1 MIKAVQ
7 RLLRWCFMRIEALFN
22 RAFGD
27 RINPFYQLGAI
38 GFFLFWLV
46 AGSGLYLYAFFDTSV
61 TGAYTSVEALTHG
74 QWYFGGILRSVHRY
88 ASDALVLVMF
98 IHMLRHFA
106 FDHLR
111 GYRWFAWVTGVGLIW
126 FMYICGINGYMLPWD
141 RLAQFVTVASFEW
154 LDWLPGMGGSL
165 VRNFMYADSVD
176 DRFFS
181 LLAFVHIGAPLLTL
195 LLMWVHIQRVPK
207 ASTTPP
213 RAIAIGICLMLV
225 VLSLLKP
232 ALSQGGPADLGTAVA
247 EIGLDWFYLGLLP
260 LIYRMPMWQVW
271 ALAAAVTVL
280 LAALP
285 WVPLR
290 RKDARGE
297 LRIEMHPGGHQV
309 SARPGETLLD
319 AGLRAGLVLPYDCR
333 NGGCGVCVC
342 TVLQGQVDQGAY
354 QPAVLTAAM
363 RARGKALMCCA
374 TALDEV
380 ALEVDVHSLEPGM
393 ATPVLSAEARVAG
406 LQLLSED
413 VMQVLL
419 TLPGGERL
427 DFIAGQYLNIVLEDG
442 QRRAFSFASPP
453 HRGMPIE
460 LHIKLV
466 PDGRFTPRVFNSLKV
481 GDTLRI
487 EGPFGRFTLSE
498 SDKPI
503 ILIATTVGFAP
514 VKSILED
521 AFHRGIKRPMQLYW
535 GARHRRD
542 LYQLELAEGWARD
555 YPNFRLEAVLSGAPD
570 GSWAGRSG
578 RASAAILED
587 HPDLS
592 GHEVYACGSVRM
604 VEDVVPTFLAR
615 GLSENAC
622 FSDAFSSGYVG
633 EPTCCDAA
641 GPAAT

>member
-1 MIKAVQ
+1 MINATQ
-7 RLLRWCFMRIEALFN
+7 RLLRWGFMRIEALFN

-38 GFFLFWLV
+38 AFFLFWLV
-46 AGSGLYLYAFFDTSV
+46 SASGLYLYIFFDTSV

-74 QWYFGGILRSVHRY
+74 QWYVGGVLRSVHRY
-88 ASDALVLVMF
+88 GSDALVLVMF
-98 IHMLRHFA
+98 IHLLRHFA

-111 GYRWFAWVTGVGLIW
+111 GYRWFAWVTGVALIW

-165 VRNFMYADSVD
+165 VRNFMYPDSVD

-213 RAIAIGICLMLV
+213 RAIGIGICIML
-225 VLSLLKP
+225 LALAALKP
-232 ALSQGGPADLGTAVA
+232 ALSQGGPADLGSAVV

-260 LIYRMPMWQVW
+260 LIYRMPIWQVW
-271 ALAAAVTVL
+271 ALAAAVTLL
-280 LAALP
+280 LAVLP
-285 WVPLR
+285 WLPLR
-290 RKDARGE
+290 RRGARGE
-297 LRIEMHPGGHQV
+297 LHIELHPGGHRV
-309 SARPGETLLD
+309 PARPGETLLD
-319 AGLRAGLVLPYDCR
+319 AALRAGLVLPYECR

-342 TVLQGQVDQGAY
+342 TVLQGRIDHGAY
-354 QPAVLTAAM
+354 QPAVLNAAM
-363 RARGKALMCCA
+363 RTRGKALTCCA
-374 TALDEV
+374 TALEDV
-380 ALEVDVHSLEPGM
+380 AIEIDVQSLEPGM
-393 ATPVLSAEARVAG
+393 AKPVLSLEARVAS
-406 LQLLSED
+406 LRLLGDD

-419 TLPGGERL
+419 NLPTGERL

-453 HRGMPIE
+453 HRGTPIE

-466 PDGRFTPRVFNSLKV
+466 PDGQFTPRVFKSLKV
-481 GDTLRI
+481 GDALRI
-487 EGPFGRFTLSE
+487 EGPFGRFSLSE
-498 SDKPI
+498 SEKPI
-503 ILIATTVGFAP
+503 ILIATAVGFAP

-542 LYQLELAEGWARD
+542 LYQLELAESWASEHD
-555 YPNFRLEAVLSGAPD
+555 NFSLQAVLSGEPD
-570 GSWAGRSG
+570 GTWSGRTG
-578 RASAAILED
+578 RASTAILED
-587 HPDLS
+587 HPDMS
-592 GHEVYACGSVRM
+592 SFEVYACGSVRM
-604 VEDVVPTFLAR
+604 VEEVMPTFMAR
-615 GLSENAC
+615 GVSEDAC
-622 FSDAFSSGYVG
+622 FSDAFTSGFAG
-633 EPTCCDAA
+633 EPSCEV
-641 GPAAT
+641 PANAPSA

>member
-7 RLLRWCFMRIEALFN
+7 NLLRWAFMRLEALFN

-27 RINPFYQLGAI
+27 RINPFYHLGAI
-38 GFFLFWLV
+38 AFFLFWLV
-46 AGSGLYLYAFFDTSV
+46 SASGLYLYIFFDTSV
-61 TGAYTSVEALTHG
+61 TGAFNSVEALTHD
-74 QWYFGGILRSVHRY
+74 QWYLGGILRSVHRY
-88 ASDALVLVMF
+88 GSDALVLVMF

-126 FMYICGINGYMLPWD
+126 FVYICGINGYMLPWD

-165 VRNFMYADSVD
+165 VRNFMYPDSVD

-213 RAIAIGICLMLV
+213 RPIAVGICVMLL
-225 VLSLLKP
+225 VLSALKP
-232 ALSQGGPADLGTAVA
+232 ALSQGGAADLGSAVA

-260 LIYRMPMWQVW
+260 LIYRMPIWQVW
-271 ALAAAVTVL
+271 LLAAAVTLL

-285 WVPLR
+285 WLKLR
-290 RKDARGE
+290 RRDALGE
-297 LRIEMHPGGHQV
+297 TGLEFHPGGHRV

-319 AGLRAGLVLPYDCR
+319 AGLRAGLVLPYECR

-342 TVLQGQVDQGAY
+342 TVMQGRIDQGDY
-354 QPAVLTAAM
+354 QPSVLNAAM

-374 TALDEV
+374 TALEDV
-380 ALEVDVHSLEPGM
+380 AIEVDVQSLEPSM
-393 ATPVLSAEARVAG
+393 AKPVKSMEAKVTSLR
-406 LQLLSED
+406 LLSED
-413 VMQVLL
+413 VMQVMLK
-419 TLPGGERL
+419 LPAGERL

-453 HRGMPIE
+453 HHGTPIE
-460 LHIKLV
+460 LHIRLV
-466 PDGRFTPRVFNSLKV
+466 PDGQFTPRVFNSLAV
-481 GDTLRI
+481 GDSLRI
-487 EGPFGRFTLSE
+487 EGPFGRFSLSE
-498 SDKPI
+498 SEKPI
-503 ILIATTVGFAP
+503 ILIATAVGFAP

-521 AFHRGIKRPMQLYW
+521 AFHRGINRPMQLYW

-542 LYQLELAEGWARD
+542 LYLLELAESWAREHA
-555 YPNFRLEAVLSGAPD
+555 NFHLEAVLSGETD
-570 GSWAGRSG
+570 GTWGGRTG
-578 RASAAILED
+578 RASAAILAD

-592 GHEVYACGSVRM
+592 GFEVYACGSVRM
-604 VEDVVPTFLAR
+604 VEDVLPMFLAR
-615 GLSENAC
+615 GLAENAC
-622 FSDAFSSGYVG
+622 FSDAFTSGFVG
-633 EPTCCDAA
+633 EPSCGEPYGEPGT
-641 GPAAT
+641 